1 MLESY
6 HVFITLRF
14 HDSGDQESYVSFRKN
29 IAYFGNYYYF
39 LFSQLTFH
47 ANLSIRLY
55 FTNKAC
61 HKSQPHCLPPT
72 TNVIL
77 CEFHLTDL

>member
-1 MLESY
+1 MS
-6 HVFITLRF
+6 VFEKILLILVTIF
-14 HDSGDQESYVSFRKN
+14 
-29 IAYFGNYYYF
+29 IF
-39 LFSQLTFH
+39 LFSRLTFH

-61 HKSQPHCLPPT
+61 HKSQPHHLPPT